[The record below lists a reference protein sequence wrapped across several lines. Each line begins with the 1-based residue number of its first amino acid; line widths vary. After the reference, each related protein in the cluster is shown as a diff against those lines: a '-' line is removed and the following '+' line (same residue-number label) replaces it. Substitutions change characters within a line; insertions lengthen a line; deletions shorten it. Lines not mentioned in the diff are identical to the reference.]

1 MPERLENIVFCENIW
16 TMDYYREEEQCL
28 MWKTNVF
35 DTQINVMTKSN
46 VKCKSYD
53 SHTKNFTLSTVHKK

>member
-1 MPERLENIVFCENIW
+1 MLERLENIVFFKDIW

-35 DTQINVMTKSN
+35 VTQSNVMTKSN
-46 VKCKSYD
+46 IKCKSYV
-53 SHTKNFTLSTVHKK
+53 SHKINVHFIYST